1 MMKMKILQ
9 NKTLTDVSGFQA
21 IGIHS
26 GIKKSGNKDLA
37 IIYSTKPAVAAATFT
52 TNIVK
57 AAPLQ
62 VNIENLKASETTQAI
77 VVNSGNANA
86 CTGVEGLDNAH
97 QMTQTAAN
105 ILGLSPSEVLVA
117 STGIIGVPMPMEVV
131 LPGIKAA
138 CELLHKGTGTSA
150 AEAIMTTD
158 SFLKSVTVEVT
169 IDEKPVLISGIA
181 KGSGMIHPNM
191 ATMLSFVVTN
201 ANISKP
207 LLSYALKDSVS
218 DSYNMI
224 SVDGDTSTNDMVIV
238 LANGTAGNT
247 LMEEADGN
255 YDKFKEAL
263 DFLNKE
269 LAKLIAQ
276 DGEGATKLIE
286 VSLFHA
292 KTQKDAKVCA
302 KSVISSNLVKSAFF
316 GSDAN
321 WGRIM
326 CSLGYSGGDFVPE
339 KVDILFKNEKGTIQ
353 LVKDGAG
360 IPFSEEHAK
369 EILDQKYVNI
379 VVDLKDGKY
388 GAVAWGCD
396 LSYDYV
402 KINGSYR
409 S

>member
-1 MMKMKILQ
+1 MKILQ

-86 CTGVEGLDNAH
+86 CTGIDGLDNAH
-97 QMTQTAAN
+97 QMTQTAAD
-105 ILGLSPSEVLVA
+105 ILGLSPSEILVA

-353 LVKDGAG
+353 LVKGGAG

>member
-21 IGIHS
+21 VGIHS
-26 GIKKSGNKDLA
+26 GIKKSGNKDLG
-37 IIYSTKPAVAAATFT
+37 IIYSTVPAVAAATFT
-52 TNIVK
+52 TNLVK

-77 VVNSGNANA
+77 VINSGNANA
-86 CTGVEGLDNAH
+86 CTGGEGLDHAH
-97 QMTQTAAN
+97 QMTQSVAEA
-105 ILGLSPSEVLVA
+105 LGISPNEVLVA
-117 STGIIGVPMPMEVV
+117 STGIIGVPMPMQVV
-131 LPGIKAA
+131 IPGIKAA
-138 CELLHKGTGTSA
+138 CEMLPKGTGTSA

-158 SFLKSVTVEVT
+158 SFIKSITVEVI

-201 ANISKP
+201 ANISKS
-207 LLSYALKDSVS
+207 LLSDTLKDSVS

-247 LMEEADGN
+247 PMEAADEN
-255 YDKFKEAL
+255 YAKFKEAF
-263 DFLNKE
+263 DFVNKE

-286 VSLFHA
+286 VSLFNA
-292 KTQKDAKVCA
+292 KTPKDAKVCA

-326 CSLGYSGGDFVPE
+326 CSLGYSGGDFTPE
-339 KVDILFKNEKGTIQ
+339 KVDVLFKNEKGSIQ

-369 EILDQKYVNI
+369 EILDEKYVNI
-379 VVDLKDGKY
+379 VIDLKDGDH

-409 S
+409 N

>member
-1 MMKMKILQ
+1 MKILQ

-26 GIKKSGNKDLA
+26 GIKKSGNKDLS

-77 VVNSGNANA
+77 VINSGNANA

-97 QMTQTAAN
+97 LMTQTAAS

-207 LLSYALKDSVS
+207 LLSHALKDSVS

-263 DFLNKE
+263 DVLNKE

-286 VSLFHA
+286 VSLFNA

-369 EILDQKYVNI
+369 EILDQEYVNI

>member
-1 MMKMKILQ
+1 MKILQ

-26 GIKKSGNKDLA
+26 GIKNSGNKDLG

-52 TNIVK
+52 TNLVK

-62 VNIENLKASETTQAI
+62 VNIENLKVSQTTQAV

-86 CTGVEGLDNAH
+86 CTGIEGLQHAH
-97 QMTQTAAN
+97 QMAQTTADA
-105 ILGLSPSEVLVA
+105 LSLSPNEVLVA
-117 STGIIGVPMPMEVV
+117 STGIIGVPMPMQVV
-131 LPGIKAA
+131 VPGIKAA
-138 CELLHKGTGTSA
+138 CELLAKGTGSSA

-158 SFLKSVTVEVT
+158 SFAKSVTVEVL

-207 LLSYALKDSVS
+207 LLSEALKDSVG

-238 LANGTAGNT
+238 LANGTAGNA
-247 LMEEADGN
+247 LIEKVDEN
-255 YDKFKEAL
+255 YGKFKEAL
-263 DFLNKE
+263 DFINKE

-286 VSLFHA
+286 VSLYHA
-292 KTQKDAKVCA
+292 KTKKDAKVCA
-302 KSVISSNLVKSAFF
+302 KSIISSNLVKSAFF

-326 CSLGYSGGDFVPE
+326 CSLGYSGGDFIPE
-339 KVDILFKNEKGTIQ
+339 KVDIFFKNEKGTLQ

-360 IPFSEEHAK
+360 IPFDEEHAK
-369 EILDQKYVNI
+369 EILEQAYVNI
-379 VVDLKDGKY
+379 VVDLKDGEY